1 MKLLCYVT
9 FIDTRKTDDFS
20 GKYLFLFTKLYDNL
34 FAMLIQFCFVLFYF
48 ILDMLWITIN
58 NTQKKLGIEI
68 FLNKKGSLK
77 INNFFKYI

>member
-20 GKYLFLFTKLYDNL
+20 GKYLFLFTKFHDNI
-34 FAMLIQFCFVLFYF
+34 FAMLIQFCFVLFCF

-58 NTQKKLGIEI
+58 NTQKKLGMEI

-77 INNFFKYI
+77 ITFF